1 MKITLTKAISYQ
13 DKELKQLDI
22 NLEDLTGQDLLD
34 VEEQLKRKN
43 ITVNA
48 WEYSRVFLLAVAAHA
63 ARVPM
68 EAMKTMNVKDFT
80 AVINEVLSF
89 LAGAVSED
97 ATEKVS
103 GE

>member
-1 MKITLTKAISYQ
+1 MKITLTKGISYQ
-13 DKELKQLDI
+13 DKEITELDI
-22 NLEDLTGQDLLD
+22 NLDDLTGQDLLD

-63 ARVPM
+63 SGLPM
-68 EAMKTMNVKDFT
+68 ECLKGMNVRDFT